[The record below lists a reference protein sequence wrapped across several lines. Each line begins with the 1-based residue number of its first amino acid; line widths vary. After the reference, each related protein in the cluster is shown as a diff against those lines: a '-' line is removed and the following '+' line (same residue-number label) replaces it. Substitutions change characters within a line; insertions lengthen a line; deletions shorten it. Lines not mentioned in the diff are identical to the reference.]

1 MTITELPIGTTNNA
15 TLDNLRLTG
24 EPTENQPR
32 YALTNWLY
40 GRQVKINPEWAEL
53 TTASLLELLLANL
66 ASNSGAYSMN
76 EPEWDE
82 NIDVLYEVDIPNRP
96 IAIKVIKAKIE
107 SVNRGKTK
115 FTTNEEE

>member
-1 MTITELPIGTTNNA
+1 
-15 TLDNLRLTG
+15 
-24 EPTENQPR
+24 
-32 YALTNWLY
+32 
-40 GRQVKINPEWAEL
+40 
-53 TTASLLELLLANL
+53 
-66 ASNSGAYSMN
+66 MN